1 VFLNSVTKF
10 IPMKNAVLL
19 RVLLATLIVFGL
31 TAASYSQ
38 FSPSGQ
44 INIKAPSVL
53 SGCSRDTVF
62 VEFTNSKG
70 PSCPAPGAG
79 GGNLSVEVDI
89 PSLTDNSISYQTG
102 SVASLPAGAT
112 FVSYAGKKLT
122 MNIPVPSYGS
132 TTKAWFVV
140 QSTCAVTGI
149 SPLAQFGLKATYPAG
164 FGTAPE
170 NWLSTKMNSGV
181 AQINIVIGDPT
192 YMNNIF
198 GFNEAT
204 NQTFN
209 IYNNG
214 YGSVDQLKYSMI
226 ISDSLIGF
234 YGGDYAFIYG
244 NNVPY
249 GSNSKLMSAYD
260 DATYTSLGDG
270 THKVTFTLKGAVL
283 DAVDGRF
290 DNGDYLIFY
299 NSYIKMP
306 VTCVPD
312 MIQKFWV
319 EPICATGG
327 PSCQKADT
335 ITKTFKVTAGV
346 PIISGLYASVD
357 TWNGCPDK
365 NASFTFKNSGVPS
378 ATNPEVGTAYDVDL
392 SVSLGGSMQI
402 SNLLFGGVGTV
413 PTTQALPGV
422 ANAINWKIKNQ
433 LTTDPDGAGK
443 GLEDLDG
450 DGFFDDIRPGD
461 SVLVSWKWAV
471 PCDLACGKSM
481 NYDMKAVS
489 SFTDYCR
496 KLNGSGSVPMYKFG
510 FEQTAPIAQKTPLPD
525 YGTMGNKA
533 LNTKTGRF
541 GFNYKQNNVNLSAAT
556 VKLRINYAKDMEIVE
571 PISFLG
577 VTRSLSDFTVVGTGF
592 TPAAGTTAGAYTDT
606 TANTTDMDSALVYTL
621 TNAEMLSLFDNVGDS
636 LVYSMTHISCSKFQ
650 NTTAKNSWQLI
661 FQISPV
667 NCPTTNAPPCGFD
680 LACNQGFGYQINEGC
695 GVKPCY
701 IVKDSLFRTSK
712 IGTASVAQTGGPL
725 LTAPTDFY
733 TGDTL
738 TKRFTAQLN
747 ADYPQMEPIGSFE
760 KGYDMRNYFGLSY
773 NRTPGTPLNVQPL
786 LFLENV
792 SRIYVVNT
800 ITGDTIANAPLR
812 LKDFLSISPYGGATK
827 QKANATLDV
836 YDNIGPSDLTY
847 GSFGGLNAYYCNYGS
862 WPIDAPS
869 CPYKTERYYLRE
881 GGSPI
886 YLASV
891 NNKDGLDT
899 RITESYYFSYENA
912 LKDAGYNF
920 EPGYAKYKYIVDEK
934 WYVNPDYPHTN
945 TGQFVFRGGMDRYA
959 NTIYDIPGTY
969 MGSCGEAQAIGT
981 ITTKVLSIVNPGATY
996 NSTCG
1001 LTIKNELYL
1010 KGATGDV
1017 FSGGEVRVPYKL
1029 DKITINLPVEY
1040 EVTAGNTY
1048 TYHQN
1053 GMVNTGT
1060 ATNAGVTNLV
1070 TFTGTGTNG
1079 EFPRMDDK
1087 AGNNIV
1093 HSLSFAIDN
1102 IGTDNTITNNY
1113 RVPVKYYLRDEFE
1126 KPFIIVDTINIV
1138 EGVGAV
1144 TVSALGGIVQV
1155 ADAGACGKPYMDLL
1169 VANNT
1174 LYTAGHALLNIVG
1187 TANSNVISVEDR
1199 GTPLDPLTAGDTGTV
1214 SPNRKYALL
1223 GAIAPA
1229 EQRILRVYFNTTVC
1243 EDSIKV
1249 ITNFGCNYPAGN
1261 DIYAN
1266 STTKDSAY
1274 IKFKSVDPKMLVGA
1288 ITPKLNVV
1296 SLCDVVEV
1304 VVEVANVKNPNLF
1317 NISAGFKLPANMKYV
1332 AGSMKSNSTNYPGY
1346 APYDAA
1352 VTTGLVS
1359 SGLAGDSMVL
1369 NVSTQLL
1376 ANGPLGNASS
1386 GFFFPGCGL
1395 AGPNDLSTAA
1405 AYNGISYPNFLPVH
1419 RVRIKF
1425 MAEFMACPTGASE
1438 QISVSTNATN
1448 YCGTVTTSK
1457 AVVNVIYVGA
1467 TAAPNNYS
1475 CSTSVAK
1482 QLPICAKPGETQTIT
1497 DTLVIKNEGG
1507 NTLSGPSS
1515 ATDSL
1520 IITVPIDTMNFTLKN
1535 FVVNGTPLML
1545 QLNAEG
1551 KYVLRTTVPAGIAVG
1566 ATYNMPFKYD
1576 LLPKVNGLCGL
1587 APSLTCPELAFFTE
1601 FKAVISLS
1609 CPAKGI
1615 TCPALAT
1622 VSRGRGISV
1631 RDIVCC
1637 ASLGNKVWLDEGAG
1651 GGTAKDGIQNGTEPG
1666 VAGVPVMLYTN
1677 GADGLPGTDD
1687 DVLVGS
1693 TITDAYGIYLFD
1705 NLYPTD
1711 QTSATTIAQTSYNVR
1726 VTPPANYSLT
1736 TQTNTAD
1743 DNNTTGTSTTGSD
1756 VNVLG
1761 VSYSINLSNGEN
1773 NPNIDAGLI
1782 IKTPVMPNSI
1792 GDKVWFDANGDGV
1805 NANSATEPGVA
1816 GVTVTLYDAATG
1828 NVVAVTTTDANG
1840 NYIFNNLPPNTNYT
1854 VGFSAPGGTVLTTGG
1869 TLDIANG
1876 STNSDANPLTGL
1888 TAVINTGAPGTQITG
1903 VDAGLKND
1911 PKGALGDFVWND
1923 LNNNGIQ
1930 DPGEPAVP
1938 GVTMKLYG
1946 PGPDGVIGGADDVL
1960 LATTVTDANGYYIF
1974 PNLDPGKYFVV
1985 ATPVAGYTNSPKDV
1999 GTNNTKD
2006 SDFGTGTGPYAGS
2019 YVSGLATLLNTA
2031 AGVTRDMTV
2040 DLGIHNNTPNL
2051 NSIGNK
2057 VWNDVNKDGIQ
2068 DASEAGVANVTVR
2081 LLNGAGMP
2089 VNNPATGKPYV
2100 VQTDANGNYKFVD
2113 LPDGNYIVEFANLPV
2128 GFVFTTKDAAGS
2140 GAPGSAT
2147 DTDTDSDANTG
2158 TGRTGVIDLDAAGS
2172 NGASVNILT
2181 VDAGITQ
2188 GIPAG
2193 TASLGNRVWYDVD
2206 NDGLQDAGEYG
2217 VAGVKCELLD
2227 GNGNVV
2233 NVPGTSIPY
2242 VIYTNALGE
2251 YLFTGLPAGDYKV
2264 RFSHL
2269 PAGYTSSPADAGAN
2283 DAIDSD
2289 ANFAGISSG
2298 ATIATTGVY
2307 SLQTGEDNLTVDM
2320 GIVPPATGNNNSLG
2334 NFVWND
2340 LDADGQQDA
2349 GEPGVQGVTVT
2360 LYNNGPDGLPGTSD
2374 DMVVGVT
2381 TTDNNGGYSF
2391 VGLADGNYNV
2401 KFTNL
2406 PAGFTFTDKDA
2417 AGSTGANGSDASKES
2432 GRTGTIALDPTGASS
2447 AGINDPNV
2455 DAGIITTRA
2464 ALGNYVWLDTNGDG
2478 VQDASEKGIS
2488 GVTVIL
2494 YAADGVTVVAS
2505 TVTDADGKYYFGNL
2519 IPGTYVVGFST
2530 LPSNL
2535 SFTTQNMPGDN
2546 ANNTNS
2552 DANPITGLTAPVTL
2566 VAGQTNLTVD
2576 AGLKPTE
2583 YASVGNLVWND
2594 KNNDGVQGAD
2604 EPGIPGILVTL
2615 YDATTNLPVGTA
2627 ITDGNGNYLIS
2638 KIPVANAGT
2647 SFYIVFGNLPATATF
2662 TTQTSN
2668 VTAADG
2674 TLGSDANSATGQTA
2688 TFTLVPGQYL
2698 PTVDAGIINVQVLPI
2713 KIASFTA
2720 VPKESQVALQWIVS
2734 EQTNVTNYEVLYS
2747 TDGGRT
2753 FTTTVATVA
2762 SNGNQSATYDAMHA
2776 TPAAGV
2782 NFYRIKTIE
2791 KDGTVSYSE
2800 IRKVTFGKA
2809 GAVVIFPNPAPGK
2822 TINISLTR
2830 SMTGKA
2836 ATVTIV
2842 TMEGKVVSVN
2852 NLTAT
2857 NQTETINI
2865 SNLAS
2870 GSYIVRI
2877 ATNNEVVNTKLEVI
2891 R

>member
-1 VFLNSVTKF
+1 
-10 IPMKNAVLL
+10 MKKAVLL
-19 RVLLATLIVFGL
+19 RVLVSALMVLGIVAISF
-31 TAASYSQ
+31 AQS
-38 FSPSGQ
+38 SPSGQ
-44 INIKAPSVL
+44 INVKAPSVL

-62 VEFTNSKG
+62 VEFTNTKG
-70 PSCPAPGAG
+70 PTCPAPGFG

-89 PSLTDNSISYQTG
+89 PTPTDNIISYQTG
-102 SVASLPAGAT
+102 SVASFPAGAT
-112 FVSYAGKKLT
+112 FVSYASKKLT
-122 MNIPVPSYGS
+122 MTIPVPSYGS

-140 QSTCAVTGI
+140 QSTCDVPSI
-149 SPLAQFGLKATYPAG
+149 SPLPQFALKATYPAG

-181 AQINIVIGDPT
+181 AQINIVIGDPS
-192 YMNNIF
+192 YLNNIF
-198 GFNEAT
+198 GFNEQT

-226 ISDSLIGF
+226 ISDSLIGY

-249 GSNSKLMSAYD
+249 GSQSRPMSAFD
-260 DATYTSLGDG
+260 DATYTSLGNG

-312 MIQKFWV
+312 MIQKFWI

-327 PSCQKADT
+327 PSCQNVDT
-335 ITKTFKVTAGV
+335 ITKTFKVSAGV

-365 NASFTFKNSGVPS
+365 NASFTFKNSGTPS

-392 SVSLGGSMQI
+392 SVSLGGLMQV
-402 SNLLFGGVGTV
+402 SNLSFGGVTSV
-413 PTTQALPGV
+413 PTTQTLPGAV
-422 ANAINWKIKNQ
+422 NAINWKIKNQ
-433 LTTDPDGAGK
+433 LTVDPDGAGK

-450 DGFFDDIRPGD
+450 DGFFDDMRPGD

-496 KLNGSGSVPMYKFG
+496 KLNGSGAVPMYKFG
-510 FEQTAPIAQKTPLPD
+510 FEQTAPIAQKAPLPD
-525 YGTMGNKA
+525 YGTMGGKA

-541 GFNYKQNNVNLSAAT
+541 GFNYKQNNINLAAAT
-556 VKLRINYAKDMEIVE
+556 VKLRINYAKNMEVVE

-577 VTRSLSDFTVVGTGF
+577 VTRSLSAFTQIGTGRII
-592 TPAAGTTAGAYTDT
+592 PAGTTQADT
-606 TANTTDMDSALVYTL
+606 IGLSTFNVVDKDSAMEYTL

-636 LVYSMTHISCSKFQ
+636 LVYSMTHISCDSFQ
-650 NTTAKNSWQLI
+650 NTNGKNSWQLI
-661 FQISPV
+661 FQINPTP
-667 NCPTTNAPPCGFD
+667 CPTTGAPPCGFD

-701 IVKDSLFRTSK
+701 IVKDSLFRNAK

-733 TGDTL
+733 VGDTL
-738 TKRFTAQLN
+738 TKRFTAHLN
-747 ADYPQMEPIGSFE
+747 ADYPQMEPIGLPT
-760 KGYDMRNYFGLSY
+760 GYGLRNYFGIHY
-773 NRTPGTPLNVQPL
+773 NRKPGTPLNLQPL
-786 LFLENV
+786 LFIENESTVTVIDTTTGMTIAFAPLKLKHFQNV
-792 SRIYVVNT
+792 STGTAT
-800 ITGDTIANAPLR
+800 IQNAASLPVL
-812 LKDFLSISPYGGATK
+812 T
-827 QKANATLDV
+827 
-836 YDNIGPSDLTY
+836 YDNIGPSDPYY
-847 GSFGGLNAYYCNYGS
+847 GAWGGLGGYYCNYGS
-862 WPIDAPS
+862 WPIDAAA
-869 CPYKTERYYLRE
+869 CPYTNPRLYQV
-881 GGSPI
+881 GSPAF
-886 YLASV
+886 LTFV
-891 NNKDGLDT
+891 NTADT
-899 RITESYYFSYENA
+899 RVSESYYLSFETA
-912 LKDAGYNF
+912 LADAGYSF

-934 WYVNPDYPHTN
+934 WYVNPAYPQTN
-945 TGQFVFRGGMDRYA
+945 TGQFLFRGGLDRYA
-959 NTIYDIPGTY
+959 NGVYNIPGTY
-969 MGSCGEAQAIGT
+969 MSSCGEAQSLGT
-981 ITTKVLSIVNPGATY
+981 ITTKELSIVNPGATY

-1017 FSGGEVRVPYKL
+1017 FPGGEVRVPYKL
-1029 DKITINLPVEY
+1029 DKITIQLPVEY

-1048 TYHQN
+1048 TYHQS

-1060 ATNAGVTNLV
+1060 ATNAGITNLV
-1070 TFTGTGTNG
+1070 TFTSTGTVG

-1093 HSLSFAIDN
+1093 QSLSFAIDN
-1102 IGTDNTITNNY
+1102 IGTDNFVVDNY
-1113 RVPVKYYLRDEFE
+1113 RIPVKYFLRDEFE
-1126 KPFIIVDTINIV
+1126 KPFILIDTINII

-1144 TVSALGGIVQV
+1144 TVSPLGGTVQI

-1174 LYTAGHALLNIVG
+1174 LYTAGNAMLNVVG
-1187 TANSNVISVEDR
+1187 TASSNVISFEDR
-1199 GTPLDPLTAGDTGTV
+1199 GTPLDPITGSDTGTV
-1214 SPNRKYALL
+1214 VANRKFALL
-1223 GAIAPA
+1223 GALAPA
-1229 EQRILRVYFNTTVC
+1229 EQRIIRVYFNTTVC
-1243 EDSIKV
+1243 EDSLKV
-1249 ITNFGCNYPAGN
+1249 ISNFGCNYPAGN
-1261 DIYAN
+1261 NIYTN
-1266 STTKDSAY
+1266 SGTLDSAY
-1274 IKFKSVDPKMLVGA
+1274 IKFKSIDPKMIAGA
-1288 ITPKLNVV
+1288 ITPKINVA
-1296 SLCDVVEV
+1296 SLCELVEV
-1304 VVEVANVKNPNLF
+1304 IVELANVKDPNLF
-1317 NISAGFKLPANMKYV
+1317 NISAGFKLPANMQYV
-1332 AGSMKSNSTNYPGY
+1332 PGTMKVNSTNAISTAAYDY
-1346 APYDAA
+1346 AVAA
-1352 VTTGLVS
+1352 GSLTSAGTP
-1359 SGLAGDSMVL
+1359 GDSLVL
-1369 NVSTQLL
+1369 NVSTQLPIT
-1376 ANGPLGNASS
+1376 GPLGAGSS
-1386 GFFFPGCGL
+1386 GFYFPGCGL
-1395 AGPNDLSTAA
+1395 VGPNDVSTTM
-1405 AYNGISYPNFLPVH
+1405 AYNSLQYFNFTPVH
-1419 RVRIKF
+1419 KVRIKF
-1425 MAEFMACPTGASE
+1425 MAEFISCPTGSSE
-1438 QISVSTNATN
+1438 QISFNTTATN
-1448 YCGTVTTSK
+1448 YCGTVTSSK

-1467 TAAPNNYS
+1467 TAAPNNYT

-1482 QLPICAKPGETQTIT
+1482 QLPICAKPGESQTIT

-1507 NTLSGPSS
+1507 NPLSGPSS

-1535 FVVNGTPLML
+1535 FVVNGTPIML

-1576 LLPKVNGLCGL
+1576 LLPKVGGLCGL

-1601 FKAVISLS
+1601 FKSVISLS

-1615 TCPALAT
+1615 TCTALAT

-1677 GADGLPGTDD
+1677 GADGLSGTDD

-1693 TITDAYGIYLFD
+1693 TITDAYGMYLFD
-1705 NLYPTD
+1705 NLYPTN

-1736 TQTNTAD
+1736 TQTNTTD
-1743 DNNTTGTSTTGSD
+1743 DNNITGTSTTGSD

-1782 IKTPVMPNSI
+1782 IKTPVLPNSI

-1828 NVVAVTTTDANG
+1828 NIVAVTTTDANG
-1840 NYIFNNLPPNTNYT
+1840 YYLFNNLPPNTNYT
-1854 VGFSAPGGTVLTTGG
+1854 VGFSAPGGTVLTSGG

-1930 DPGEPAVP
+1930 DAGEPAVP
-1938 GVTMKLYG
+1938 GVIMKLYG
-1946 PGPDGVIGGADDVL
+1946 PGPDGVIGGGDDIL
-1960 LATTVTDANGYYIF
+1960 SATTVTDANGYYIF
-1974 PNLDPGKYFVV
+1974 PNLDPGRYFVV
-1985 ATPVAGYTNSPKDV
+1985 ATPVAGYTNSPQDA
-1999 GTNNTKD
+1999 GSNNTKD
-2006 SDFGTGTGPYAGS
+2006 SDFGTGTGAYAGS
-2019 YVSGLATLLNTA
+2019 YVSGVATLLTTA

-2068 DASEAGVANVTVR
+2068 DATEAGVANVTVR
-2081 LLNGAGMP
+2081 LLNSAGMP

-2100 VQTDANGNYKFVD
+2100 VQTDVNGNYKFVD
-2113 LPDGNYIVEFANLPV
+2113 LPDGNYMVEFANLPA

-2140 GAPGSAT
+2140 GNPGSAT
-2147 DTDTDSDANTG
+2147 DTDTDSDANTA
-2158 TGRTGVIDLDAAGS
+2158 TGRTAVIDLDAAGA
-2172 NGASVNILT
+2172 NGASVNIVS

-2188 GIPAG
+2188 GVPAG

-2206 NDGLQDAGEYG
+2206 NNGLQDAGEFG

-2227 GNGNVV
+2227 AMGNVV
-2233 NVPGTSIPY
+2233 NVPGTSTPY

-2251 YLFTGLPAGDYKV
+2251 YLFTGLPAGDYAV
-2264 RFSHL
+2264 RFSKF
-2269 PAGYTSSPADAGAN
+2269 PAGYTSSPANAGTN
-2283 DAIDSD
+2283 DAIDAD
-2289 ANFAGISSG
+2289 ANFAGISTA
-2298 ATIATTGVY
+2298 ATIATTGIY
-2307 SLQTGEDNLTVDM
+2307 SLQTGEDNLTADM
-2320 GIVPPATGNNNSLG
+2320 GIVPAATGNNNSLG
-2334 NFVWND
+2334 NFVWSD

-2360 LYNNGPDGLPGTSD
+2360 LYNNGADGLPGTPD

-2406 PAGFTFTDKDA
+2406 PAGYAFTDKDA
-2417 AGSTGANGSDASKES
+2417 AGSTAANGSDASKES

-2455 DAGIITTRA
+2455 DAGIVTTRA

-2519 IPGTYVVGFST
+2519 NPGTYVVGFST

-2535 SFTTQNMPGDN
+2535 TFTTQNMPGDN

-2594 KNNDGVQGAD
+2594 LDNDGVQDAD
-2604 EPGIPGILVTL
+2604 EAGIPGILVTL

-2647 SFYIVFGNLPATATF
+2647 SFYIIFGNLPATATF
-2662 TTQTSN
+2662 TVQTSN
-2668 VTAADG
+2668 VTVADG

-2688 TFTLVPGQYL
+2688 NFTLVPGQYL
-2698 PTVDAGIINVQVLPI
+2698 PNVDAGIVNVQVLPI
-2713 KIASFTA
+2713 RIASFTA
-2720 VPKESQVALQWIVS
+2720 SPKGSQVALQWIVS

-2782 NFYRIKTIE
+2782 NYYRIKTIE

-2809 GAVVIFPNPAPGK
+2809 GAVVIYPNPAPGK
-2822 TINISLTR
+2822 TINISLTG

-2836 ATVTIV
+2836 AIVTIV
-2842 TMEGKVVSVN
+2842 TIEGKVVSVSN
-2852 NLTAT
+2852 ITAT

-2870 GSYIVRI
+2870 GSYVVRI